1 MTTTEI
7 KSVFTPEDLLNLP
20 GAVNYELANGTLVE
34 RHMGSESSAIALAV
48 GSVLRSFV
56 KAGKLGHLFTTDCG
70 YRCFP
75 DDPDKVRKP
84 DVSFVRSGRLPG
96 ERPPEGYILVAP
108 DLVVEVL
115 SPGDL
120 AYEIDKKVEEYIAA
134 GVPLIWVINPKTRTV
149 RIHRPEGSANG
160 PIGTAGEGD
169 SISGETVLPGFECPV
184 DEFFQI

>member
-7 KSVFTPEDLLNLP
+7 KTVFTPEDLLNLP
-20 GAVNYELANGTLVE
+20 DAVNYELANGNLVE
-34 RHMGSESSAIALAV
+34 RHMGSESSAIAVAVTVALANFI
-48 GSVLRSFV
+48 RSH
-56 KAGKLGHLFTTDCG
+56 KLGHLFTTDCG

-96 ERPPEGYILVAP
+96 NRPPEGYIQIAP

-120 AYEIDKKVEEYIAA
+120 AYEIDQKVAEYIAA
-134 GVPLIWVINPKTRTV
+134 GVHLVWVVNPRTRTV
-149 RIHRPEGSANG
+149 RIHRPDNSPNG

-169 SISGETVLPGFECPV
+169 SISGETVLPGFECAV